1 MGQGTELKKAL
12 DALTPRSH
20 QAQEVSVNFNEIELD
35 ELEIEEAMRKAREE
49 KFYRLQREAYR
60 EKLFADKQP
69 KKYTSGDLLT
79 FFKSTFVV
87 DDDNRDIVHQLCWY
101 FAGEDKFPGDLK
113 KGLLL
118 MGGVGIGKSTL
129 MQFFIK
135 NQVRSYRIL
144 SCRDIESK
152 FSTDGDEIVKQCSYM
167 QPVAKNSDPFGHQEI
182 GFCFDDLGTEANAKH
197 YGKEKNVMA
206 EIILNRYDNQIDFRA
221 THITTNLNAER
232 IKSEYGPRV
241 TDRMREMFNVIE
253 FPETAKSRRV

>member
-1 MGQGTELKKAL
+1 MPSSSQAKA
-12 DALTPRSH
+12 D
-20 QAQEVSVNFNEIELD
+20 SVNFDEIELD
-35 ELEIEEAMRKAREE
+35 EIELEDAMRKAREE

-60 EKLFADKQP
+60 EKLFADTQP
-69 KKYTSGDLLT
+69 KKYTSGQLLE
-79 FFKSTFVV
+79 FFSKTLVV
-87 DDDNRDIVHQLCWY
+87 DNDNRDIIHQMCWY
-101 FAGEDKFPGDLK
+101 FAGEKTFPGDLN

-135 NQVRSYRIL
+135 NQVRSYRII
-144 SCRDIESK
+144 SCREIESK
-152 FSTDGDEIVKQCSYM
+152 FSTDGDDIVKQCSYL
-167 QPVAKNSDPFGHQEI
+167 QPVATNSDPFGHKEI
-182 GFCFDDLGTEANAKH
+182 GLCFDDLGTEANAKH

-232 IKSEYGPRV
+232 IKNEYGARV

-253 FPETAKSRRV
+253 FPDTAQSRRK